1 MVILISS
8 AVRSPT
14 SRLYLRLMNW
24 AIASSILS
32 PPTRTEREKAMPESE
47 ITATSVVPQPIS
59 TLMLPVGSVLGRLA
73 HRALFHF
80 GDAEGHADDDAR
92 PHQGAAIM
100 NFLNEVAEHRFGDLE
115 IRDHAVLQRPDRDDA
130 ARGAAEH
137 AFGLRAHGQNFFA
150 PALVSLLHRDHRRLV
165 ADDALILDV
174 DQSVGRAEIN
184 GKVVG
189 KDADEATPHQKTPS
203 CARGKRLEHG
213 ENNRFTRIKQ
223 DNEKLKEKSFY
234 PAPPG
239 CIAPGH

>member
-1 MVILISS
+1 
-8 AVRSPT
+8 
-14 SRLYLRLMNW
+14 
-24 AIASSILS
+24 
-32 PPTRTEREKAMPESE
+32 
-47 ITATSVVPQPIS
+47 
-59 TLMLPVGSVLGRLA
+59 
-73 HRALFHF
+73 
-80 GDAEGHADDDAR
+80 
-92 PHQGAAIM
+92 
-100 NFLNEVAEHRFGDLE
+100 
-115 IRDHAVLQRPDRDDA
+115 
-130 ARGAAEH
+130 
-137 AFGLRAHGQNFFA
+137 
-150 PALVSLLHRDHRRLV
+150 ALVSLLHRDHRRLV

-239 CIAPGH
+239 CIAPGHFLSWLCRFLPHNSERLPISDARFSAQTQKKLDHYLFSRRDDCELRRVLRRGQIARSRRSAGGRSDRRADQPARVRSGLRARRRALPA